1 MSQPSRKNKGR
12 VVQTAAAF
20 RVRRECSIPVGGPA
34 QLMAAQ
40 PSPNPRVRSFTQ
52 AGEDK
57 RAEIEVLGG
66 EELPSFRGDSG
77 GTDEVEIVDY
87 GDDAVLLKKRRA
99 VQPGFGKTWPL
110 RRKVILLNR
119 HHFHLKQSIK
129 SMPIMCWPIPLSTVR
144 IAFWL
149 EREHICPLDRSTC
162 KGLPHNV
169 AQSELKLRNLVT
181 SHTKNTEHER

>member
-20 RVRRECSIPVGGPA
+20 RVRRECLIPVGGPA

-40 PSPNPRVRSFTQ
+40 SSPNPRVQSFTQ

-99 VQPGFGKTWPL
+99 VQPGFGKTW
-110 RRKVILLNR
+110 
-119 HHFHLKQSIK
+119 
-129 SMPIMCWPIPLSTVR
+129 
-144 IAFWL
+144 
-149 EREHICPLDRSTC
+149 RSDARSSC
-162 KGLPHNV
+162 
-169 AQSELKLRNLVT
+169 
-181 SHTKNTEHER
+181 